1 MRSDGTLDEAETMEE
16 LIAIFFFM
24 SVAAVL
30 ILRPVTKK
38 LGLFIEAVAKE
49 RMAGFAPRPV
59 STASLDAAQVDRI
72 ANALDRLNSRIDL
85 IDDRMSFVER
95 LVESRP
101 AQRLTG

>member
-1 MRSDGTLDEAETMEE
+1 MPE
-16 LIAIFFFM
+16 LIPIFMFICF
-24 SVAAVL
+24 AGVL

-38 LGLFIEAVAKE
+38 LGLLIEALAQE
-49 RMAGFAPRPV
+49 RMATGPARRAPA
-59 STASLDAAQVDRI
+59 TLDEAQVERI
-72 ANALDRLNSRIDL
+72 AGALDRLNSRIDL